1 MQIGEAIHRRRIELG
16 LTLEDVGNAVGVGK
30 STVKKWETGYIS
42 NMKRSRIENLAKVL
56 KISPLSLIVEPECD
70 IDYSAFCVTPD
81 DAFQHFNGA
90 SIPSNIRPI
99 TQKRFPMLGEIACG
113 KPIYANEDHESYV
126 DASSDIDADF
136 CLTAKGDSMIG
147 ARIHDG
153 DVVFIKQMPIVAN
166 GQIAAVIIDD
176 EATLKRW
183 YYYPDKQ
190 KLMLIAENSAY
201 EPLVYMGEELN
212 SITCLGR
219 AICFMS
225 NL

>member
-1 MQIGEAIHRRRIELG
+1 
-16 LTLEDVGNAVGVGK
+16 
-30 STVKKWETGYIS
+30 
-42 NMKRSRIENLAKVL
+42 
-56 KISPLSLIVEPECD
+56 
-70 IDYSAFCVTPD
+70 
-81 DAFQHFNGA
+81 
-90 SIPSNIRPI
+90 
-99 TQKRFPMLGEIACG
+99 
-113 KPIYANEDHESYV
+113 HESYI

-153 DVVFIKQMPIVAN
+153 DVVFIKQMPIVDN